1 MTVEEPIAVAGR
13 GEPSRPPG
21 PLEARHA
28 RSRAFQNV
36 RDGDA
41 SERLTPTHWH
51 IAAALGLG
59 WMLDGIVIAL
69 YALIVPYLL
78 ADFGISL
85 NLLTLAV
92 TITGVLAAF
101 AAYFWPW
108 LADRIGR
115 RTAFIVNVGLTCGF
129 LVMIVVSSNW
139 LFFIVFYTLMRMTIA
154 GEWAIGSLLT
164 VETWPAKHRAKVL
177 SAARSLYGYGVVI
190 AGLAGT
196 YIVAPYGW
204 RWAFLVPAV
213 IGLLAVYVR
222 FLCPESPAWVRSR
235 DEIAA
240 RTEDAPP
247 DRRPPWAE
255 RARSAAVGQLFEPGQ
270 RKRTHVALFVAA
282 TATMSWYTLGYWA
295 PFYLQE
301 SHGWSTAEYSSW
313 YIWWGVAGAFGYYL
327 MGWIADRW
335 SRFRAMLTGNLI
347 FIVTLVPWALATE
360 TWQLWVFGLASNF
373 GLIGVWGTVLTYT
386 AELYPTRMRGV
397 GMGLTWMV
405 AGFLGVLV
413 PYGALWIRNV
423 TGSFTAAFMLIPLLL
438 VVQLI
443 GLLIAR
449 MDYAGKQLDSIAT

>member
-1 MTVEEPIAVAGR
+1 MTVNEPTTDERSR
-13 GEPSRPPG
+13 GGPGMG
-21 PLEARHA
+21 PLETKHS
-28 RSRAFQNV
+28 RSAAFRNV
-36 RDGDA
+36 SDGDA
-41 SERLTPTHWH
+41 AERLTRTHWH

-78 ADFGISL
+78 EDFGISL
-85 NLLTLAV
+85 NSLTLAV

-115 RTAFIVNVGLTCGF
+115 RTAFIINVAFSALF
-129 LVMIVVSSNW
+129 LVLIVVSQNW
-139 LFFIVFYTLMRMTIA
+139 LFFIVFYTLMRVTIA
-154 GEWAIGSLLT
+154 GEWAVGSLLT

-177 SAARSLYGYGVVI
+177 SGARSLYGYGVVI
-190 AGLAGT
+190 AGLTGT
-196 YIVAPYGW
+196 YIIAPHGW
-204 RWAFLVPAV
+204 RWAFLVPAA
-213 IGLLAVYVR
+213 IGLLAIYAR
-222 FLCPESPAWVRSR
+222 LLCPESPAWVRNR
-235 DEIAA
+235 DRIAA
-240 RTEDAPP
+240 EADDTPAAAT
-247 DRRPPWAE
+247 WAE
-255 RARSAAVGQLFEPGQ
+255 RARKASVGQLFETDQ
-270 RKRTHVALFVAA
+270 RKRTVVALFVAA

-295 PFYLQE
+295 PFYLKE
-301 SHGWSTAEYSSW
+301 THGWSTGEYSTW

-347 FIVTLVPWALATE
+347 FIATIIPWALATE
-360 TWQLWVFGLASNF
+360 SWQLWVFGLASNF

-413 PYGALWIRNV
+413 PYGALWVRNV
-423 TGSFTAAFMLIPLLL
+423 TGSFTVAFLIIPLLL
-438 VVQLI
+438 VIQLV
-443 GLLIAR
+443 GLFVAR
-449 MDYAGKQLDSIAT
+449 MDYAGKRLDTIAT

>member
-13 GEPSRPPG
+13 GEPPRPLG
-21 PLEARHA
+21 ALEAKHA
-28 RSRAFQNV
+28 KSRAFQNV

-41 SERLTPTHWH
+41 SQELTSTHWH

-78 ADFGISL
+78 AEFGISL

-139 LFFIVFYTLMRMTIA
+139 LFFIAFYTLMRMTIA

-164 VETWPAKHRAKVL
+164 VETWPARHRAKVL
-177 SAARSLYGYGVVI
+177 SAARSLYGYGVVV
-190 AGLAGT
+190 AGLTGT
-196 YIVAPYGW
+196 YIIAPHGW

-222 FLCPESPAWVRSR
+222 FLCPESPAWVRNR

-247 DRRPPWAE
+247 EHRASWAE
-255 RARSAAVGQLFEPGQ
+255 RARRAAVGQLFEAGQ
-270 RKRTHVALFVAA
+270 RKRTYVALFVAS

-301 SHGWSTAEYSSW
+301 SHGWSTAEYSNW

-360 TWQLWVFGLASNF
+360 SWQLWVFGLASNF

-413 PYGALWIRNV
+413 PYGALWIRNA

>member
-1 MTVEEPIAVAGR
+1 VTVEEPVSVTGR
-13 GEPSRPPG
+13 VGAAPPG
-21 PLEARHA
+21 PLEARHI
-28 RSRAFQNV
+28 RSRSFRNV
-36 RDGDA
+36 SAGDA
-41 SERLTPTHWH
+41 SENLTSTHWH
-51 IAAALGLG
+51 IATALGLG

-78 ADFGISL
+78 EDFGISL
-85 NLLTLAV
+85 NALTLAV
-92 TITGVLAAF
+92 TVTGILAAF

-115 RTAFIVNVGLTCGF
+115 RTAFIVNVALTCLF
-129 LVMIVVSSNW
+129 LVAIVVSRNW
-139 LFFIVFYTLMRMTIA
+139 LFFIVFYTLMRVTIA

-164 VETWPAKHRAKVL
+164 VETWPARHRAKIL
-177 SAARSLYGYGVVI
+177 SAARSLYGYGVVV
-190 AGLAGT
+190 AGLTGT
-196 YIVAPYGW
+196 YIIAPHGW
-204 RWAFLVPAV
+204 RWAFLVPAG
-213 IGLLAVYVR
+213 IGLLAIYVR
-222 FLCPESPAWVRSR
+222 FLCPESPAWVRNR
-235 DEIAA
+235 DAVMA

-247 DRRPPWAE
+247 EDRPTWAE
-255 RARSAAVGQLFEPGQ
+255 RARKASVGQLFEPGQ
-270 RKRTHVALFVAA
+270 RKRTYVALFVAA

-295 PFYLQE
+295 PFYLKE
-301 SHGWSTAEYSSW
+301 THGWSTAEYSNW

-335 SRFRAMLTGNLI
+335 SRFRAMLTGNVI

-360 TWQLWVFGLASNF
+360 SWQLWVFGLASNF

-413 PYGALWIRNV
+413 PYAALWVRNV
-423 TGSFTAAFMLIPLLL
+423 TGSFTAAFMLIPVLL
-438 VVQLI
+438 VIQLI